1 MRNIMLVDDEAEI
14 VAALNRELRM
24 YSQGADCK
32 YPLRIHTYTSP
43 AEALR
48 AQQDL
53 PLDVV
58 ISDYRMFEMD
68 GVVFLDQMKTFQ
80 PNAVRIILSGTAEL
94 DVLIEA
100 INRVQ
105 IFRYIPKPWHAY
117 DVISVIEQGIRY
129 RDLLIE
135 NQRLAD
141 TVRVQHGK
149 LSRQEMEL
157 ARLEM
162 ESPGITHVNWGAD
175 GSVILD
181 DN

>member
-1 MRNIMLVDDEAEI
+1 MRHIMLVDDEPEI
-14 VAALNRELRM
+14 VAALKRELRG
-24 YSQGADCK
+24 YTQSNACNF
-32 YPLRIHTYTSP
+32 PLTVHAYTSP
-43 AEALR
+43 EEALR

-53 PLDVV
+53 TLDVV
-58 ISDYRMFEMD
+58 VSDYRMLEMD
-68 GVVFLDQMKTFQ
+68 GVTFLDRMKTLQ
-80 PNAVRIILSGTAEL
+80 PHAVRIILSGTAEL
-94 DVLIEA
+94 DVLIDA

-129 RDLLIE
+129 RDLLLE

-141 TVRVQHGK
+141 TVRVQQGK

-162 ESPGITHVNWGAD
+162 ESPGITQVNWGPD

-181 DN
+181 EN

>member
-1 MRNIMLVDDEAEI
+1 MRNIMLVDDEPEI
-14 VAALNRELRM
+14 VAALNRELRS
-24 YSQGADCK
+24 YTQADGK
-32 YPLRIHTYTSP
+32 YPLKVHAFTSP
-43 AEALR
+43 VEALR
-48 AQQDL
+48 AQPDL

-58 ISDYRMFEMD
+58 ISDYRMLEMD
-68 GVVFLDQMKTFQ
+68 GVSFLDQMKTLQ

-94 DVLIEA
+94 DVLIDA

-117 DVISVIEQGIRY
+117 DVVSVIEQGIRY
-129 RDLLIE
+129 RDLLLE

-141 TVRVQHGK
+141 TVRVQQGK

-162 ESPGITHVNWGAD
+162 ESPGITQVNWGPD

-181 DN
+181 EN